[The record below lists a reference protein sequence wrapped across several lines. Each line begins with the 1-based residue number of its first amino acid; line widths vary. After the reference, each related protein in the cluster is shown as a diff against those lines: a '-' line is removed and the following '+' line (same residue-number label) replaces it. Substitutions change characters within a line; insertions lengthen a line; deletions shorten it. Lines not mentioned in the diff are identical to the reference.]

1 MSDTANTPATSATP
15 AATPTSPNLSVD
27 AWDTPAE
34 PQEDPKPTPK
44 APPKSEEPKPEP
56 KPKRWLTA
64 KVDGKEEKVDEDTL
78 LREYQKAKAADKKFQ
93 EAAKIRQEYEEF
105 QRKLRESPEE
115 LLNDPNLPI
124 DRQKLAESW
133 IMKQIEAE
141 MPKDPKELKIKEYE
155 EKLKKYQEMEK
166 QVQEEQARKEFDQV
180 VAKKREEIGNLLS
193 DAMKKSPL
201 SKNPETAAATLREM
215 ALYYKAYKAE
225 TGETP
230 NAEELAAHVEQK
242 YYKGMYELANTLEG
256 EDLVKFLGDTVVSKI
271 RKYDLTRLKGGPKDT
286 APVPQATPA
295 DKNVPNNTPRRTETP
310 MEARERARKI
320 LGR

>member
-1 MSDTANTPATSATP
+1 MSDTTNANPTTQPAPSAE
-15 AATPTSPNLSVD
+15 APNLNLD
-27 AWDTPAE
+27 AWDSPTE
-34 PQEDPKPTPK
+34 PKN
-44 APPKSEEPKPEP
+44 PPKSDPKSPPKVEEKEVKSEP

-64 KVDGKEEKVDEDTL
+64 KVDGKEEKVDEETL
-78 LREYQKAKAADKKFQ
+78 IREYQKARAADKKFQ

-105 QRKLRESPEE
+105 QRKLKESPEE

-124 DRQKLAESW
+124 DRQKLAEQW

-166 QVQEEQARKEFDQV
+166 QVQEEQARQEFEQV
-180 VAKKREEIGNLLS
+180 ASKRREELGNLLS
-193 DAMKKSPL
+193 EAMSKSTL

-215 ALYYKAYKAE
+215 ALYYRAYKQQ

-271 RKYDLTRLKGGPKDT
+271 RKYDLSRLKGTPNQPVVTDPVASMQVSSER
-286 APVPQATPA
+286 APS
-295 DKNVPNNTPRRTETP
+295 KRETP
-310 MEARERARKI
+310 MEARERIAKA

>member
-1 MSDTANTPATSATP
+1 MSETANTPAPATAETP
-15 AATPTSPNLSVD
+15 ASPNLAVD

-34 PQEDPKPTPK
+34 QPEAPKTESKPE
-44 APPKSEEPKPEP
+44 AKPEP

-105 QRKLRESPEE
+105 QRKLKESPEE

-166 QVQEEQARKEFDQV
+166 QAQEEQQRQEFEQV
-180 VAKKREEIGNLLS
+180 VSKRREEIGNLLS
-193 DAMKKSPL
+193 EAMKKSPL

-215 ALYYKAYKAE
+215 ALYYRTYKAE

-242 YYKGMYELANTLEG
+242 YYKGMYELAGTLEG
-256 EDLVKFLGDTVVSKI
+256 EDLVQFLGEGVVNKI
-271 RKYDLTRLKGGPKDT
+271 RKYDLAKLKGGNKTPTPEVAPPKEGT
-286 APVPQATPA
+286 AMAKA
-295 DKNVPNNTPRRTETP
+295 SKGKTESP
-310 MEARERARKI
+310 FEARERIRRM
-320 LGR
+320 LGK